1 MASWRQV
8 PQMVPVLSRGK
19 HRRPAK
25 GACFMELAGFLA
37 GEKWSDHPACTHPLL
52 ATAARLVNDC
62 TSDAQR
68 SRLAPLIPSVIGL
81 TSNDLRVDARIAL
94 RCARTALPVAAES
107 RQRVLAVSVLT
118 AERVLAQLDHRPPGD
133 LSEESRQ
140 ALAAVPHASAWATR
154 ITGDVGISLEGY
166 RRHGA
171 PVTVQCAVQGIAA
184 ACIEDPEAL
193 LYDLLAGVIADCAAL
208 CPPAE
213 GATEPD
219 PAEWDAL
226 CALTTAR

>member
-1 MASWRQV
+1 MASWREV
-8 PQMVPVLSRGK
+8 PQIVPVLSRGK

-37 GEKWSDHPACTHPLL
+37 GERWSDHPACTHPLL
-52 ATAARLVNDC
+52 ATLARLVNDC
-62 TSDAQR
+62 TSDAHR

-118 AERVLAQLDHRPPGD
+118 AERVLALLDHRPPQE
-133 LSEESRQ
+133 LEEDSRR
-140 ALAAVPHASAWATR
+140 ALAQVPHASAWAGQFA
-154 ITGDVGISLEGY
+154 GDVGVSVEGF
-166 RRHGA
+166 RRHSA

-184 ACIEDPEAL
+184 ACIDDPDAL
-193 LYDLLAGVIADCAAL
+193 LYDLLAGAIEDCAAL
-208 CPPAE
+208 CPAA
-213 GATEPD
+213 GANTAPD
-219 PAEWDAL
+219 AVGWEAM
-226 CALTTAR
+226 CQLTAAR